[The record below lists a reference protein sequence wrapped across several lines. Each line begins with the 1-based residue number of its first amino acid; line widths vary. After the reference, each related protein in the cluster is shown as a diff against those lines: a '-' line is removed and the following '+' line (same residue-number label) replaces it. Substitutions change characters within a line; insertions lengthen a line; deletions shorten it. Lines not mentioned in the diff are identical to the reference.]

1 MPDRIV
7 RAKILTSDAVNALSW
22 PAEVF
27 YRRLMSVVDDY
38 GRYDARPAIL
48 RGALY
53 PLKIDKVSEADVVKW
68 MGECSKAGLISTYQ
82 VDTKDYLE
90 IRKFGQRLRAMR
102 SQFPASDGPPVE
114 DEEDYAT
121 KEHEGYVYL
130 IGTGLNDE
138 TVKIGYSLNPWS
150 RAKEISVGNHKE
162 LIVLMT
168 FRGFKKDERQV
179 HQQLKDHKGKNEW
192 FSLPLK
198 LIDTLNSC
206 CLSQMTA
213 KELIVFLRSSYEK
226 IVVPTVPP
234 EEKGREVESDL
245 EKKGREVMHSLAHCK
260 LLALRDPRWVKANK
274 TNEKEL
280 DDFNLL
286 LERRAHYEKNPADY
300 KSHFAN
306 WKMGGKKEADVKQN
320 DQPKSTGR
328 TYEKLN

>member
-7 RAKILTSDAVNALSW
+7 RAKILTSDAVNILSW

-27 YRRLMSVVDDY
+27 YRRLMSIVDDY

-53 PLKIDKVSEADVVKW
+53 PLKLDKVSDADVVKW
-68 MGECSKAGLISTYQ
+68 LGECSKAGLVSVYQ
-82 VDTKDYLE
+82 VEQKDYLE
-90 IRKFGQRLRAMR
+90 VLKFGQRLRAMK
-102 SQFPASDGPPVE
+102 SQYPPPEDGKEVPPADIGGQLT
-114 DEEDYAT
+114 AHC
-121 KEHEGYVYL
+121 EH
-130 IGTGLNDE
+130 
-138 TVKIGYSLNPWS
+138 
-150 RAKEISVGNHKE
+150 
-162 LIVLMT
+162 M
-168 FRGFKKDERQV
+168 
-179 HQQLKDHKGKNEW
+179 
-192 FSLPLK
+192 
-198 LIDTLNSC
+198 
-206 CLSQMTA
+206 
-213 KELIVFLRSSYEK
+213 
-226 IVVPTVPP
+226 PP
-234 EEKGREVESDL
+234 EEKGREVESEI

-320 DQPKSTGR
+320 EKPAGR
-328 TYEKLN
+328 TYEKIN